1 MNQIK
6 RRIPAHL
13 FGLGSPIGV
22 RFLSG
27 LGTVL
32 RMRIWET
39 LLDLWAGCNEE
50 VDSWS
55 PT

>member
-1 MNQIK
+1 MLDFQQFHDLSHVDNSQTL
-6 RRIPAHL
+6 AYL

-32 RMRIWET
+32 RMRI
-39 LLDLWAGCNEE
+39 
-50 VDSWS
+50 
-55 PT
+55 